1 MLKKAYN
8 VWKSAAMMRARRL
21 RYKKFTFGDQWSDK
35 VALPNG
41 ATMTEREYV
50 RHGGYNPMTSNVI
63 RATVKSVV
71 GHFRSLQDERG
82 AYRSAPSG
90 VVETD
95 ARTFEEFLVSGC
107 SVQRVAMR
115 GGGEGGV
122 GPVVEQISPSRFFID
137 SLTGE
142 SELLGMVHDM
152 SLAALLMRFAHGDK
166 AKAGRLR
173 TAYARRIRG
182 DGADSATSYGTG
194 ESVNDSLD
202 FMRSGIPD
210 RCRVVEVWTRECRE
224 RLICHDTESARLF
237 YAEPSRER
245 SLRRENRTRREN
257 DRAEIVYRWE
267 LYDYW
272 LCRFYM
278 PDGQVIDEYAARRHP
293 FVFRF
298 YPLIDGE
305 VHSFVEDIVDQ
316 QRNINRLLTLNDRLL
331 AVSAKGVLLFP
342 DNQISPS
349 MPLDIVQ
356 ENWAAPDGVVLYRGV
371 AGVQPPQQ
379 IVNNGSKFGVDHL
392 VDGQMKMLQEVSGVS
407 GAMRGQDPASGT
419 TASLYADQRRG
430 AAVALNDLVRTFEAF
445 LDERDKI
452 LLPMCEG
459 VENK

>member
-1 MLKKAYN
+1 
-8 VWKSAAMMRARRL
+8 
-21 RYKKFTFGDQWSDK
+21 
-35 VALPNG
+35 
-41 ATMTEREYV
+41 
-50 RHGGYNPMTSNVI
+50 
-63 RATVKSVV
+63 
-71 GHFRSLQDERG
+71 
-82 AYRSAPSG
+82 
-90 VVETD
+90 
-95 ARTFEEFLVSGC
+95 
-107 SVQRVAMR
+107 
-115 GGGEGGV
+115 
-122 GPVVEQISPSRFFID
+122 
-137 SLTGE
+137 
-142 SELLGMVHDM
+142 
-152 SLAALLMRFAHGDK
+152 
-166 AKAGRLR
+166 
-173 TAYARRIRG
+173 
-182 DGADSATSYGTG
+182 
-194 ESVNDSLD
+194 
-202 FMRSGIPD
+202 
-210 RCRVVEVWTRECRE
+210 
-224 RLICHDTESARLF
+224 
-237 YAEPSRER
+237 
-245 SLRRENRTRREN
+245 
-257 DRAEIVYRWE
+257 
-267 LYDYW
+267 
-272 LCRFYM
+272 M

-356 ENWAAPDGVVLYRGV
+356 ENWAAPDGVVLYRGM

-392 VDGQMKMLQEVSGVS
+392 IDGQMKMLQEVSGVN